1 MQSVQFPNRPS
12 PSCTPGVKRETSSMP
27 MRGVRTC
34 GTFRFVLV
42 AWLPIMTNAKGLF
55 MSASAANQ
63 NMDSLSRY
71 LQAAQRA
78 CSAPWNLSTSP
89 DHIDAVAIQS
99 VADSNGALYAA
110 ALDRMLPALACVPH
124 LWLGTVIPRAKDVY
138 CGQAVFNSTFVASA
152 VEASAAAGR
161 ALIQRYPRLKF
172 SWSVIGWGD
181 GWGRYM

>member
-1 MQSVQFPNRPS
+1 
-12 PSCTPGVKRETSSMP
+12 
-27 MRGVRTC
+27 
-34 GTFRFVLV
+34 
-42 AWLPIMTNAKGLF
+42 

-63 NMDSLSRY
+63 NTESLSRY

-99 VADSNGALYAA
+99 VSDPNGELYAD
-110 ALDRMLPALACVPH
+110 ALDRMLPSLACIPQ

-138 CGQAVFNSTFVASA
+138 CGQVVFNSTFVASA

-161 ALIQRYPRLKF
+161 AIIQRYPGLKF
-172 SWSVIGWGD
+172 SWSAARG
-181 GWGRYM
+181 